1 MLDHV
6 VSNVDRHGA
15 IAGDDVHIEQE
26 LEGRC
31 GVVRKFTSVAPLP
44 SSLLARIVF
53 TSKMVARFGEGSA
66 RLIGR
71 VVGSHIWR
79 AQMGVS

>member
-1 MLDHV
+1 MLQGFAIIRSHQNQKRMLDHV

-15 IAGDDVHIEQE
+15 IAGDDAHIEQE

-44 SSLLARIVF
+44 SS
-53 TSKMVARFGEGSA
+53 
-66 RLIGR
+66 
-71 VVGSHIWR
+71 
-79 AQMGVS
+79 AQRE